1 MLNCRVYPN
10 GEFSIWAEKKNLEL
24 SGPPDQ
30 PDFLGLS
37 LLPISHRVALGL
49 SEPKG
54 RRAAR
59 GLKGITRHGA
69 RTVRNAAF
77 LLEQKYG
84 GDRLT
89 FLTCTIPTLSETDE
103 YMVAREWAEIV
114 RIFCQSLGRLLK
126 AAGLPASYVG
136 CTEIQEKRQKERGG
150 MPLHLH
156 FVLPGRKPG
165 KTWAI
170 SSEQFRALWRRA
182 VMARVPQYSTVS
194 FAASVDTQAV
204 RKSAE
209 GYLGKYMSKGSG
221 QIAAIL
227 DRDPGLEEFIPS
239 SWWSCS
245 LNLRRA
251 VGKRITGGRRTA
263 RSIHQDICG
272 GDSRVEFSRRV
283 SVDLGGGTQHVVAI
297 IGKLSPE
304 GRKKYGHW
312 PGRRVQFDSMRS
324 DAVT

>member
-10 GEFSIWAEKKNLEL
+10 GEFSIWAERKNLEI

-30 PDFLGLS
+30 PDYLGLS

-54 RRAAR
+54 RRAPK
-59 GLKGITRHGA
+59 GLGGITRHGA

-84 GDRLT
+84 GSRLT
-89 FLTCTIPTLSETDE
+89 FLTCTIPPLTETNE

-114 RIFCQSLGRLLK
+114 RIFNQSLGRLLK
-126 AAGLPASYVG
+126 AAGLPPSFVG

-156 FVLPGRKPG
+156 IVLPGRKPG

-170 SSEQFRALWRRA
+170 SSDQFRALWRRA
-182 VMARVPQYSTVS
+182 IVARVPQYSEVS
-194 FAASVDTQAV
+194 FSASVDTQKV
-204 RKSAE
+204 KQSAE
-209 GYLGKYMSKGSG
+209 GYLGKYMTKGSG
-221 QIAAIL
+221 QIQAIL
-227 DRDPGLEEFIPS
+227 ERDPGMQEFIPS
-239 SWWSCS
+239 SWWNCS

-251 VGKRITGGRRTA
+251 IGNRITGGRKTA
-263 RSIHQDICG
+263 RELHKDICG
-272 GDSRVEFSRRV
+272 GDSRVEYSRRV
-283 SVDLGGGTQHVVAI
+283 LVDVGGGVQHPVAI
-297 IGKLSPE
+297 IGRLSPE
-304 GRKKYGHW
+304 GRKRYTHW
-312 PGRRVQFDSMRS
+312 PGRLVPFDKIGNE
-324 DAVT
+324 AVT